1 MENEKYEVIIT
12 DQPDAPLLS
21 KEYVSKARLDKMQRD
36 IRKLL
41 KDDVAKYYGRT
52 WNKETG
58 KVYSIFTLEG
68 KRIIIEDPQATEI
81 LQSIFDS
88 DGRLRE
94 LDIK

>member
-1 MENEKYEVIIT
+1 MKNNKYEVLIT
-12 DQPDAPLLS
+12 DQPEAPLINR
-21 KEYVSKARLDKMQRD
+21 EYVSRTKLDKMQRD

-41 KDDVAKYYGRT
+41 KDDAAKYYGRT

-58 KVYSIFTLEG
+58 TVYSIFTLEG
-68 KRIIIEDPQATEI
+68 KRIIIEDPEATEI
-81 LQSIFDS
+81 LQSLFDS